1 LVILAPPVW
10 TKAVVEVE
18 VVAVDDEVEERDVV
32 VVVEELA
39 RVLEETS
46 VVELDVEDLEVLVD
60 DRIDEELVV
69 RDEIW
74 AEDVPGPESV
84 GQQLL
89 KHLLTGAQ

>member
-1 LVILAPPVW
+1 LVIFAPPVW
-10 TKAVVEVE
+10 TKPVVEVE
-18 VVAVDDEVEERDVV
+18 VVAVDDEVEELD

-46 VVELDVEDLEVLVD
+46 VVELYVEDLEVLVD

-69 RDEIW
+69 RDEVPM
-74 AEDVPGPESV
+74 EDVPGPELV